1 MVVRHQPR
9 RTDGDSLSSPN
20 IQIDVLI
27 AVKLHSQLT
36 RAGWNLN
43 GVLVIVDHRVLLTVF
58 RSTNG
63 ALLRDARRQ
72 RANVVASAR
81 RLNLISHRIER
92 FQVVNGE
99 GLALAAWNGRVHDA
113 DVLAGQLVILPV
125 AGLPAIPAA
134 RVGPPGR

>member
-1 MVVRHQPR
+1 MIVRHQPR

-20 IQIDVLI
+20 VQIDVLI
-27 AVKLHSQLT
+27 AVKLYGQLT
-36 RAGWNLN
+36 RATWDLN
-43 GVLVIVDHRVLLTVF
+43 GVLVIVDYRVLLTAF
-58 RSTNG
+58 WRTNG
-63 ALLRDARRQ
+63 TLLRHARRQ
-72 RANVVASAR
+72 RHKVAASAR
-81 RLNLISHRIER
+81 RLNLIPHRIER
-92 FQVVNGE
+92 FQVVSGE